1 MAGDNFQEVVVL
13 RTDDKLE
20 IRGEAII
27 IGGTATDAQSV
38 VYRDAVNDLEGHLAW
53 NPAANHTIFI
63 PDVDGTLLI
72 SGQAIQGLGVSTLGN
87 TAGNT
92 GTTVGTVVFAGGN
105 QITLSQ
111 VTAAGSLATVTISAR
126 DAVFGAG
133 VSTGGNT
140 SGSTGTTVGTLVLAG
155 GNNITLS
162 QSTAA
167 GSQATV
173 TVSARNAVFGE
184 GISTGG
190 NTSGTSGT
198 NTGTIVWAGGNQITL
213 SQATGAGGNTITISA
228 RDAVFGAGVSTGG
241 NTSGSTGTTVGTLVL
256 AGGNNITL
264 SQSTAAG
271 SNATIT
277 VSAPNMVSS
286 AGVSTQGN
294 TTGNTGLMTGSLILA
309 GSNGVTLSQST
320 IAGGAVVWIQLKKNP
335 IIFFAT
341 GRFRVSTGIDI
352 QEAGDAFTIS
362 TVVFRREIAGSA
374 GSTTIDVLKNG
385 VSIWNINPGNRP
397 TITAASGNAQR
408 VTAVPDVTSIAS
420 TDRLEMVLVNVETG
434 SPQDAVVELI
444 FAS

>member
-38 VYRDAVNDLEGHLAW
+38 VFRDVVNDLEGHLAW
-53 NPAANHTIFI
+53 NPDQNRTLII
-63 PDVDGTLLI
+63 PNVDGTFLV
-72 SGQAIQGLGVSTLGN
+72 SGQAIQGFGVSTLGN

-92 GTTVGTVVFAGGN
+92 GTTVGTVVLAGGN

-111 VTAAGSLATVTISAR
+111 STNVGSSATITISGR
-126 DAVFGAG
+126 DAIFGAG

-140 SGSTGTTVGTLVLAG
+140 AGNTGTTVGTLVLAG
-155 GNNITLS
+155 GNQITLS

-167 GSQATV
+167 GSQATI
-173 TVSARNAVFGE
+173 TVSARDAVFGA

-198 NTGTIVWAGGNQITL
+198 NTGTFVLAGGNNITL
-213 SQATGAGGNTITISA
+213 SQATGAGGNTITI
-228 RDAVFGAGVSTGG
+228 
-241 NTSGSTGTTVGTLVL
+241 
-256 AGGNNITL
+256 
-264 SQSTAAG
+264 
-271 SNATIT
+271 
-277 VSAPNMVSS
+277 SAPNMVSS

-294 TTGNTGLMTGSLILA
+294 TTGNTGLVTGSVIFA

-320 IAGGAVVWIQLKKNP
+320 IAGGAVIWIQVKKNP

-341 GRFRVSTGIDI
+341 GRYRISTGIDI
-352 QEAGDAFTIS
+352 QEAGDNFTIS
-362 TVVFRREIAGSA
+362 TVVLRRQIAGTA

-385 VSIWNINPGNRP
+385 VSIFNLNPGNRP
-397 TITAASGNAQR
+397 TVTAAGGDNQR
-408 VTAVPDVTSIAS
+408 VTATPDTTSIAS
-420 TDRLEMVLVNVETG
+420 TDKLEMEIVTVETG

-444 FAS
+444 FA